1 MKKTIS
7 ILLSLCLLL
16 ALCACGGE
24 SSSPAKTEEK
34 PAEEAPVEAAPAAEE
49 SAAEEPAAEEPAA
62 EEPAAPALD
71 ENAVPLGELTETEAG
86 VRYENRYLGI
96 GVTLGSE
103 WTVANEQD
111 MAQIIG
117 AAQSMFEGG
126 SYEELAKNADMFYDL
141 YTARDDGA
149 TMNLNFSD
157 LKGAKIPDLDAYLEM
172 MLPYVQSM
180 LESSQMENVT
190 VELDKMQFVGS
201 ERSGILMQADSPNGR
216 YYAQQF
222 YFVANGRIA
231 VLTLGTFGENTTGE
245 LAAMFEALK

>member
-24 SSSPAKTEEK
+24 SSPAKTEEK
-34 PAEEAPVEAAPAAEE
+34 PAAEAPAEAA
-49 SAAEEPAAEEPAA
+49 PAAEEPAA
-62 EEPAAPALD
+62 EEPTLD
-71 ENAVPLGELTETEAG
+71 ENAVPLGELSDTGSGT
-86 VRYENRYLGI
+86 RYENRYLGI

-103 WTVANEQD
+103 WTVANEED

-126 SYEELAKNADMFYDL
+126 SYEDLAKNAEMFYDL

-157 LKGAKIPDLDAYLEM
+157 LKGAKIPDLDAYLET
-172 MLPYVQSM
+172 MLPYLQQM
-180 LESSQMENVT
+180 MESSQMENVT
-190 VELDKMQFVGS
+190 VELNKTQFTGS

-216 YYAQQF
+216 YYAQQY
-222 YFVANGRIA
+222 YFVVNGRIA